1 MRAFL
6 REGECMIATSTFWI
20 VFRTIH
26 IAAGVAWAGSVFLF
40 VVLIQPSAAA
50 IGPAAGPFMME
61 LLGKRKLV
69 SWLLSLA
76 GTTILAGLIMYL
88 KDANGLGGIA
98 DFASTRLG
106 AVLTIGAVSAIA
118 AFFIGLFGTR
128 PNVARLLDLVRRA
141 AASEGAPPPEVAQ
154 EIPKVQERLK
164 VLARVSFAFI
174 VVAVLAMATARYW

>member
-1 MRAFL
+1 MV
-6 REGECMIATSTFWI
+6 ATSTFMI
-20 VFRTIH
+20 VFRILH

-76 GTTILAGLIMYL
+76 GSTIVAGLFLYW
-88 KDANGLGGIA
+88 KDWHDYAGLG
-98 DFASTRLG
+98 DFVSSRYGFALTLG
-106 AVLTIGAVSAIA
+106 AAAAIGA
-118 AFFIGLFGTR
+118 FLIGLFGTR
-128 PNVARLLDLVRRA
+128 PNVARLLALAARA
-141 AASEGAPPPEVAQ
+141 ATSEGGPPPEVAQ
-154 EIPKVQERLK
+154 EIPKVQARLK
-164 VLARVSFAFI
+164 VLARTALALI

>member
-1 MRAFL
+1 VV
-6 REGECMIATSTFWI
+6 ATSTFMI
-20 VFRTIH
+20 VFRILH

-76 GTTILAGLIMYL
+76 GSTIVAGLFLYW
-88 KDANGLGGIA
+88 KDWHDYAGLG
-98 DFASTRLG
+98 DFVLSRYGFALTLG
-106 AVLTIGAVSAIA
+106 AAAAIGA
-118 AFFIGLFGTR
+118 FLIGLFGTR
-128 PNVARLLDLVRRA
+128 PNVARLLALAARA
-141 AASEGAPPPEVAQ
+141 VTSEGGPPPEVAQ
-154 EIPKVQERLK
+154 EIPKVQARLK
-164 VLARVSFAFI
+164 VLARTALALI

>member
-1 MRAFL
+1 MV
-6 REGECMIATSTFWI
+6 ATSTFMI
-20 VFRTIH
+20 VFRILH

-76 GTTILAGLIMYL
+76 GSTIVAGFFLYWKDWHDYAGL
-88 KDANGLGGIA
+88 G
-98 DFASTRLG
+98 DFVSSRYGFALTLG
-106 AVLTIGAVSAIA
+106 AAAAIGA
-118 AFFIGLFGTR
+118 FLIGLFGTR
-128 PNVARLLDLVRRA
+128 PNVARLLALAARA
-141 AASEGAPPPEVAQ
+141 ATSEGGPPPEVAQ
-154 EIPKVQERLK
+154 EIPKVQARLK
-164 VLARVSFAFI
+164 VLARTALALI